1 MRKVVWI
8 VMLCLSVSSC
18 RLYDSLFKGDAVAR
32 AGKDLLYRSDIE
44 KLGIKGFSPEDS
56 ILMVERYINSWAKE
70 RLLLDMAESRLSK
83 ADRDV
88 EEQLED
94 YRRQLLVYRYEQKY
108 VEQRLDTTVSEQ
120 EYREY
125 YDASPEAFVTHVP
138 LMKGVYI
145 KISENSP
152 NLNPVRSLYR
162 SRGVED
168 IDRLEQLCYTS
179 AEKYWIFDEWISVEA
194 VLEGTGMDVA
204 EMDRILKA
212 DAYVERS
219 FMGYVYL
226 ISVDG
231 YVPQGENAPFEYCR
245 SRIRESILSRRKQ
258 ELLVSLER
266 NLLRD
271 AVASGKL
278 KIYKDQR

>member
-8 VMLCLSVSSC
+8 FLLCLSVSSC

-32 AGKDLLYRSDIE
+32 VGKNLLYRSDIE

-56 ILMVERYINSWAKE
+56 ALMVERYIYSWAKE

-94 YRRQLLVYRYEQKY
+94 YRRQLLVYRYQQKY
-108 VEQRLDTTVSEQ
+108 VEQRLDTMISER

-125 YDASPEAFVTHVP
+125 YDTHPEDFVARVP
-138 LMKGVYI
+138 LMKGIYV
-145 KISENSP
+145 KISGSSP
-152 NLNPVRSLYR
+152 NLNPIKRLYR
-162 SRGVED
+162 SRGTED
-168 IDRLEQLCYTS
+168 LDRLEQLCYSS
-179 AEKYWIFDEWISVEA
+179 AEKYWKFDEWVSVEA
-194 VLEGTGMDVA
+194 VLDGTGMDVS

-212 DAYVERS
+212 DSYVERD
-219 FMGYVYL
+219 FQGYVYL
-226 ISVDG
+226 VSVDE

-245 SRIRESILSRRKQ
+245 NRIRDAILSRRKQ
-258 ELLVSLER
+258 ELLASLER
-266 NLLRD
+266 NLLND
-271 AVASGKL
+271 AVISGNL
-278 KIYKDQR
+278 KIYKDER